1 MPSVDRESKIPE
13 EEKMGQKQRS
23 VGAGGGEKSKH
34 PQSERGTDDRI
45 MMLMMRSNHDFINES
60 RGSTRASAQTS
71 RRESVQ
77 LIHKTSFL
85 ETKLRKLKISKIKK
99 NKKR

>member
-60 RGSTRASAQTS
+60 RGSTRSSAQTS
-71 RRESVQ
+71 RSVSVS
-77 LIHKTSFL
+77 HRWKDGEKVFS
-85 ETKLRKLKISKIKK
+85 
-99 NKKR
+99 